1 MKTGCGKKLRR
12 KIGMLEKK
20 GKIKI
25 AKHFKITEKEFLGL

>member
-1 MKTGCGKKLRR
+1 
-12 KIGMLEKK
+12 MLEKK